1 MIRAAGE
8 VMGRVPID
16 EGYAVPHAIVRLDV
30 AGQGHNEGNGVKTG
44 YMSRD
49 CGGMGLL
56 AARFSQGQPGRVGS
70 TVFAGPAG
78 WGAQHS
84 FRRASQGHPGRVG
97 STVFAGP
104 AG

>member
-44 YMSRD
+44 CMSRD
-49 CGGMGLL
+49 CGGMG
-56 AARFSQGQPGRVGS
+56 SHHG
-70 TVFAGPAG
+70 
-78 WGAQHS
+78 
-84 FRRASQGHPGRVG
+84 FRRVSAYENTEKCWHWFVLSVMSQ
-97 STVFAGP
+97 SSLCSM
-104 AG
+104 

>member
-44 YMSRD
+44 CMSRD
-49 CGGMGLL
+49 CGGMG
-56 AARFSQGQPGRVGS
+56 
-70 TVFAGPAG
+70 
-78 WGAQHS
+78 
-84 FRRASQGHPGRVG
+84 
-97 STVFAGP
+97 
-104 AG
+104 